1 MIVTELENL
10 QQYYG
15 VCPALEKVSAYL
27 LKNANPEL
35 GKQDLGDG
43 DYVNVMEYE
52 TKESNGVFEAHRQ
65 YLDVQ
70 ILLTGTEKI
79 FVQAFAE
86 GNAKTDYDEEKDCQL
101 FFAEVGQEV
110 YLKEGVAAIF
120 FPHDLH
126 RPSVKIAE
134 AKQVKKAVFKIKI
147 NKEENK

>member
-1 MIVTELENL
+1 MIVTEIENL

-15 VCPALEKVSAYL
+15 VSPALEKITAYL
-27 LKNANPEL
+27 KKNANPEL
-35 GKQDLGDG
+35 GKHDLGDG

-70 ILLTGTEKI
+70 ILLEGEEKI

-86 GNAKTDYDEEKDCQL
+86 GTQKTEYDQVKDCQL
-101 FFAEVGQEV
+101 FFAEIGQEV
-110 YLKEGVAAIF
+110 YLKKGIAAIF

-126 RPSVKIAE
+126 RPSVKIKE
-134 AKQVKKAVFKIKI
+134 AKQVKKAVFKIEIK
-147 NKEENK
+147 KEENK